1 MGASVIDYKTSCILF
16 SFGEKPNFCWVLSQ
30 KVSLGKNQ
38 KSQEIAN
45 GFYHPYLGEF
55 KWVDV

>member
-1 MGASVIDYKTSCILF
+1 MGASVIDYHTCCVRF

-30 KVSLGKNQ
+30 KMSLGKN
-38 KSQEIAN
+38 KSQEIAK
-45 GFYHPYLGEF
+45 GFHHPYLGEF